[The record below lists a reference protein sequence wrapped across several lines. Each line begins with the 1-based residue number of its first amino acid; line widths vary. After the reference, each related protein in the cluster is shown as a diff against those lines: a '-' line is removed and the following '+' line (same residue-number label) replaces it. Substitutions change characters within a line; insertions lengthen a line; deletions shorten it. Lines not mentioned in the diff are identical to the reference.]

1 MISIYQFLG
10 GKMDTDTIRKRIAS
24 ISNDIQRL
32 SNVLLMLSGM
42 DIPHYY
48 DAYEKLSIEA
58 AQRAEWIALRLRH
71 LVYILVWKPSYMPKA
86 VDALGIEVRENEGL
100 YEITL
105 PSLMPK
111 RKARQGTEYIINPLM
126 FALEQFVKSH
136 TIKRFPHTTVC
147 FVLVYDR
154 NLPERRI
161 RDYDNL
167 ELKSILDAA
176 AAYLMK
182 SDAGLLCDT
191 YHTTELGERDCM
203 QMFLMD
209 TDRYPQWY
217 AERKAALCA
226 AQKQGQ

>member
-1 MISIYQFLG
+1 
-10 GKMDTDTIRKRIAS
+10 MDIKTIKKRITS
-24 ISNDIQRL
+24 ISNDVQRL
-32 SNVLLMLSGM
+32 SGVLFTLGDT
-42 DIPHYY
+42 DIPCHVNE
-48 DAYEKLSIEA
+48 YEKLSIEA

-71 LVYILVWKPSYMPKA
+71 LIYAGTLVGKRNYMPKA
-86 VDALGIEVRENEGL
+86 VDILGIEIQENESI

-105 PSLMPK
+105 PGLMPK
-111 RKARQGTEYIINPLM
+111 RKARQGTEYIIDPLM

-147 FVLVYDR
+147 FALVYDR

-176 AAYLMK
+176 AACLMN

-191 YHTTELGERDCM
+191 YHTTELGDKDCM
-203 QMFLMD
+203 RMFIMD
-209 TDRYPQWY
+209 TSRYPQWY
-217 AERKAALCA
+217 AERQAGKKL
-226 AQKQGQ
+226 GR

>member
-1 MISIYQFLG
+1 MEIE
-10 GKMDTDTIRKRIAS
+10 TIFKRIAS
-24 ISNDIQRL
+24 ISEDIQRL
-32 SNVLLMLSGM
+32 SGVLSTLDSI
-42 DIPHYY
+42 DIPHHY
-48 DAYEKLSIEA
+48 DELEKLSIEA

-71 LVYILVWKPSYMPKA
+71 LVYILVRKSDYMPKA
-86 VDALGIEVRENEGL
+86 VDALGIEVRENEGA

-105 PSLMPK
+105 PGLMPK
-111 RKARQGTEYIINPLM
+111 RRSRQGTEYIIDPLM
-126 FALEQFVKSH
+126 FALERFVKTH
-136 TIKRFPHTTVC
+136 TIKRFSHTTVC

-154 NLPERRI
+154 NLPERRT

-182 SDAGLLCDT
+182 SDASLLCDT

-203 QMFLMD
+203 RMFIMD

-217 AERKAALCA
+217 AERQAAKKL
-226 AQKQGQ
+226 GR